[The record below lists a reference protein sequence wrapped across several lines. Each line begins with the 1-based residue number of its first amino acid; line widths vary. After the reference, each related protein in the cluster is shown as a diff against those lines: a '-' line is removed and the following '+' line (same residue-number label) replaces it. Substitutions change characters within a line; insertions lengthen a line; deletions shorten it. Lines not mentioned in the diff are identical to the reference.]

1 MSIVMTDFCLPQLKG
16 FRVPGPRGRAGSTAR
31 TAGGLRIW
39 KRLLTAA
46 VYYGHGNGST
56 APLER
61 LSGLG
66 GLAVME
72 LLYCDTKVRRIGLY

>member
-1 MSIVMTDFCLPQLKG
+1 MTDFFLPQLKG
-16 FRVPGPRGRAGSTAR
+16 FRVPGPRGRSGSTAR

-61 LSGLG
+61 LPGLG
-66 GLAVME
+66 GLAGME
-72 LLYCDTKVRRIGLY
+72 HLYRDIKAR